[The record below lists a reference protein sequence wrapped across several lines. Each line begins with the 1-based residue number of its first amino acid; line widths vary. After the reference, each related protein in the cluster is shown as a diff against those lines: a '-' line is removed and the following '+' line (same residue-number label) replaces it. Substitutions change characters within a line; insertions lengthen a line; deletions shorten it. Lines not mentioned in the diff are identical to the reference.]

1 MFLEMSYTKAV
12 RIWRS
17 FGDMVIGKYSVA
29 VVEIVRS
36 TIEDSSPGKLGSPF
50 KAPFQAAFDKPAKVQ

>member
-1 MFLEMSYTKAV
+1 VFLEMSYTKAV

-29 VVEIVRS
+29 VVEILRS
-36 TIEDSSPGKLGSPF
+36 TVKYPGPGKLGGPF